1 MHLNRLQ
8 FKNYRLFTDLEI
20 PLHDKLTVLVGGN
33 GAGKTSV
40 LEGAAIAIGT
50 LFTKLDSVSGIS
62 IAKTDAHLKSYESG
76 STDDVQAMY
85 PVRIYANG
93 SVDGKKIEWAR
104 SLNTSKGSM
113 TVGEAKEL
121 ISISETIQERL
132 RKGDQSLI
140 LPVIAY
146 YGTGRLWD
154 NHREKRGE
162 TLQKNSRTNGYIDCL
177 DGTANIK
184 LMMSWFKNMTIKKYQ
199 RHERGLGPVPELEA
213 VYQAI
218 RTFLAAITGYSNI
231 DVGYNLD
238 IDELDIF
245 YTDASNLCM
254 RIPLSQM
261 SAGYKGTISLIADIA
276 YRMAAL
282 NPQLLDQVL
291 TKTDGVVLIDE
302 IDLHL
307 HPQWQKLIL
316 RDLTEIFPKV
326 QFIVTTHAPAVIN
339 SAYSENLVI
348 LKDSQI
354 MSAGSQ
360 VYGKDVKSVLAEI
373 MGVDDRPDQVSHMFK
388 AFYAALD
395 NRDFDNAEH
404 VLNQLDE
411 LREYHDVEVSSCRVK
426 LKMEK
431 IRGGGG
437 K

>member
-1 MHLNRLQ
+1 M
-8 FKNYRLFTDLEI
+8 
-20 PLHDKLTVLVGGN
+20 
-33 GAGKTSV
+33 
-40 LEGAAIAIGT
+40 
-50 LFTKLDSVSGIS
+50 
-62 IAKTDAHLKSYESG
+62 
-76 STDDVQAMY
+76 
-85 PVRIYANG
+85 
-93 SVDGKKIEWAR
+93 
-104 SLNTSKGSM
+104 
-113 TVGEAKEL
+113 
-121 ISISETIQERL
+121 
-132 RKGDQSLI
+132 
-140 LPVIAY
+140 
-146 YGTGRLWD
+146 
-154 NHREKRGE
+154 
-162 TLQKNSRTNGYIDCL
+162 
-177 DGTANIK
+177 
-184 LMMSWFKNMTIKKYQ
+184 
-199 RHERGLGPVPELEA
+199 
-213 VYQAI
+213 
-218 RTFLAAITGYSNI
+218 
-231 DVGYNLD
+231 LD
-238 IDELDIF
+238 I
-245 YTDASNLCM
+245 
-254 RIPLSQM
+254 
-261 SAGYKGTISLIADIA
+261 KGTIGLIADIA

-360 VYGKDVKSVLAEI
+360 VYGKDVKSVLTEI
-373 MGVDDRPDQVSHMFK
+373 MGVDDRPNQVSQMFK

-395 NRDFDNAEH
+395 DRDFDNAEY

-411 LREYHDVEVSSCRVK
+411 LREYHDAEVASCRVK